1 MKKIMKKNKRI
12 SIQIGSVVTLLFFV
26 TISLI
31 TIVVYWGTKD
41 LFLRTCNERMTYDL
55 QKLKNLNMN
64 EEITG
69 IVIDY
74 WKNNPDVITE
84 HSEDPLYLEFVKD
97 FQKVSSLLA
106 NITPQMIEASSD
118 EEKKALFKAMYTS
131 IGSYFD
137 EERKDQGFS
146 RIICIDLSDDNYGK
160 VLMFSDEHS
169 EQTGEYAFG
178 TLSDVYL
185 PVLESSLNSET
196 SDEYGGIIFSEVVLK
211 TANSDSEHLYLGWII
226 HDTPNGGKYAV
237 GVEYDWTDFAD
248 DLEKSFWSISLI
260 GHAVVVVVNILLV
273 IFIYYNVAS
282 PLKKVNKGVR
292 EYMEK
297 KDSGA
302 ALKAMEAVRSR
313 NEIGRL
319 ADSFAEMSEEIE
331 RYTEENLK
339 LGNERERIAA
349 ELSLAANIQSSQL
362 PSKFPAFP
370 DRDEFDIFA
379 SMTPAKEVGG
389 DFYDFFMIDGDH
401 LGLVI
406 ADVSGKGVPAALFMM
421 ISKMMIKNYAMSG
434 FSPAEVLEVTNES
447 IYANNK
453 EKLFVT
459 VWFGILEIS
468 SGKITAANAGH
479 EYPAVRQPNGRFELL
494 KDKHGY
500 MIGLRKNKHYTEYEL
515 ELKKGATLF
524 VYTDGVP
531 EATDKDEELYG
542 TDRMLEALNKEPDAA
557 PEKLLENVHIAVN
570 EFVGDAPQFDDLTML
585 ALTIK

>member
-41 LFLRTCNERMTYDL
+41 LFLSTWNENMTYDL
-55 QKLKNLNMN
+55 QKFKDLHMN

-69 IVIDY
+69 IVTDY
-74 WKNNPDVITE
+74 WKKNPDVITE
-84 HSEDPLYLEFVKD
+84 YSEDPLYLEFVKD
-97 FQKVSSLLA
+97 FKKVDSLLSS
-106 NITPQMIEASSD
+106 ITPQIIEASSG
-118 EEKKALFKAMYTS
+118 EEQKALFKAIYTS
-131 IGSYFD
+131 VGSYFD
-137 EERKDQGFS
+137 EEREDQGFS
-146 RIICIDLSDDNYGK
+146 CIICLDLSDDNYGK
-160 VLMFSDEHS
+160 VLLCSDKHS

-178 TLSDVYL
+178 TVSDVYL
-185 PVLESSLNSET
+185 PILESALNSENA
-196 SDEYGGIIFSEVVLK
+196 DENGGIVFSEVELE
-211 TANSDSEHLYLGWII
+211 TEHDGFEHLYLGWII
-226 HDTPNGGKYAV
+226 RDIPGSGKYAV
-237 GVEYDWTDFAD
+237 GVEYDWSGFAD
-248 DLEKSFWSISLI
+248 DLEKSFWRMTLVGLI
-260 GHAVVVVVNILLV
+260 VVVVVNILLV
-273 IFIYYNVAS
+273 IFIYFNVAA
-282 PLKKVNKGVR
+282 PLRKVNDGVR

-297 KDSGA
+297 KDSDA
-302 ALKAMEAVRSR
+302 ALLSMAAVRSR
-313 NEIGRL
+313 NEVGRL
-319 ADSFAEMSEEIE
+319 ADSFSEMSREIE
-331 RYTEENLK
+331 RYTEENLR

-349 ELSLAANIQSSQL
+349 ELSLAANIQASQL

-421 ISKMMIKNYAMSG
+421 ISKMMIKNFAMSG
-434 FSPAEVLEVTNES
+434 FSPSEVLEKTNES

-479 EYPAVRQPNGRFELL
+479 EYPAVRRPNGRFELL

-500 MIGLRKNKHYTEYEL
+500 MIGLRKNKHYTEYEI

-524 VYTDGVP
+524 IYTDGVP